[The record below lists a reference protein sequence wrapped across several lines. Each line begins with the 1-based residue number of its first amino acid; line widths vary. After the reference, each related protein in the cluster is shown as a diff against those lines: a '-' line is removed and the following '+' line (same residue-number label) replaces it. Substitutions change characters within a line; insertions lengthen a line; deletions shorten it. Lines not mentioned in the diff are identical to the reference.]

1 VQYGW
6 MYAIE
11 RRLYTLKRYVRNRL
25 RSEGSI
31 AEAYVADECLTF
43 CSKYM
48 DDVDTRFNRE
58 PRNKGFSDEEAY
70 GVDVFGHGVNF
81 TSVSEPLSEDSV
93 VDQMVWFVLNNC
105 SQVEKYVEYVLITIL
120 CSIVFYCCHA
130 HMLIL

>member
-6 MYAIE
+6 IYPIK
-11 RRLYTLKRYVRNRL
+11 RRLYTLKCYVRNR
-25 RSEGSI
+25 SQPEGSSV
-31 AEAYVADECLTF
+31 EAYVADECLTF

-81 TSVSEPLSEDSV
+81 TSTSEPLFEDSAI
-93 VDQMVWFVLNNC
+93 DQMV
-105 SQVEKYVEYVLITIL
+105 
-120 CSIVFYCCHA
+120 
-130 HMLIL
+130 